1 LFNDAKKIFSAK
13 PAAAIGEEILSK
25 NRLAYSLHWM
35 GRTYAQLDKEH
46 DSRDAQ
52 TKASKLYAEIT
63 GNDISSDPEEAL
75 KQYETL
81 VSDD

>member
-1 LFNDAKKIFSAK
+1 
-13 PAAAIGEEILSK
+13 
-25 NRLAYSLHWM
+25 M